1 MYGRCS
7 VLLLGALQYVLY
19 FRFSVW
25 RHILHSPPGT
35 STHVGKLLKVDRN
48 NNISIPTQSDQYFS
62 HNYYARLIDTKVTN
76 IDYWIDNIQVR
87 WENNYT
93 RFHLSTFREALLP
106 KLIKIPRC
114 ILQLGGKC
122 REVTFPAAHVCVCVN
137 NCPKVGSLSRD
148 LRSRKSTALTTTPP
162 GHTNPAQ
169 LVYIRWQWRN
179 FVLYLCQLT
188 FVAIL

>member
-48 NNISIPTQSDQYFS
+48 NISIPTQSDQYFS
-62 HNYYARLIDTKVTN
+62 HNYYARLIDTKVAD
-76 IDYWIDNIQVR
+76 IDYWIDNTQVR
-87 WENNYT
+87 WEINYT

-114 ILQLGGKC
+114 ILQLGENVERLPSQPQGI
-122 REVTFPAAHVCVCVN
+122 TAHVCVCEQ
-137 NCPKVGSLSRD
+137 LSQGCYLKARG
-148 LRSRKSTALTTTPP
+148 RESIPRPSESQVQRPNHYATTP
-162 GHTNPAQ
+162 H
-169 LVYIRWQWRN
+169 
-179 FVLYLCQLT
+179 
-188 FVAIL
+188 